1 MSPSPQVL
9 THVVMDG
16 SWMRGLHSGHQVDLE
31 VYGQR
36 MTGKVLKTAPDNITV
51 RMPIEE
57 QSGDVRR
64 FSVTGTAVISIEGA
78 AARVP
83 VSVQST
89 GEYVRL
95 QVIGPAEIV
104 QRRLHRRVTISVPV
118 RLAWHSAA
126 EGRVRWA
133 ESRTVDISVGG
144 LRIAAARAVWP
155 GLSERVD
162 VAIQLPSGEV
172 TEQATVIGKTPAYDL
187 RLEFADVTAKT
198 RGAIEELVEETLREG
213 TGRA

>member
-1 MSPSPQVL
+1 
-9 THVVMDG
+9 MDG
-16 SWMRGLHSGHQVDLE
+16 SWMRGLHPGHQVDLE

-36 MTGKVLKTAPDNITV
+36 MTGRVLRTGPDNITV
-51 RMPIEE
+51 RMPIDE

-95 QVIGPAEIV
+95 QVIGPAEII
-104 QRRLHRRVTISVPV
+104 QRRLHRRAAISVPV

-144 LRIAAARAVWP
+144 LRIAAAKAVWP

-172 TEQATVIGKTPAYDL
+172 TEPATVIGKTPAYDL
-187 RLEFADVTAKT
+187 RLEFAEVTAKT
-198 RGAIEELVEETLREG
+198 RGAIEELVEETLRED

>member
-1 MSPSPQVL
+1 VSPSPPVS
-9 THVVMDG
+9 THVVTDG
-16 SWMRGLHSGHQVDLE
+16 SWMRGLHPGHQVDLE

-36 MTGKVLKTAPDNITV
+36 MTGKVLKTAQDNITV
-51 RMPIEE
+51 RMPIDE

-64 FSVTGTAVISIEGA
+64 FSVTGTAVISIEAA

-95 QVIGPAEIV
+95 QVIGPAEII
-104 QRRLHRRVTISVPV
+104 QRRLHRRATISVPA
-118 RLAWHSAA
+118 RLAWRSAGD
-126 EGRVRWA
+126 GRVRWA
-133 ESRTVDISVGG
+133 ESHTVDISVGG
-144 LRIAAARAVWP
+144 VRIASARTVWP

-162 VAIQLPSGEV
+162 VAIQLPSGDV

-187 RLEFADVTAKT
+187 RLEFAGVAART
-198 RGAIEELVEETLREG
+198 REAIEELVEESVRKG
-213 TGRA
+213 IGQA

>member
-1 MSPSPQVL
+1 VSPSGQVF
-9 THVVMDG
+9 THVVTDG
-16 SWMRGLHSGHQVDLE
+16 SWMRGLHLGHQVDLE
-31 VYGQR
+31 VYGQC

-51 RMPIEE
+51 RMPIDE

-95 QVIGPAEIV
+95 QVIGPAEII
-104 QRRLHRRVTISVPV
+104 QRRLHGRATISVPV
-118 RLAWHSAA
+118 RLAWCSTSG
-126 EGRVRWA
+126 GRVRWA
-133 ESRTVDISVGG
+133 QSRTVDISVGG
-144 LRIAAARAVWP
+144 VRIASARTVWP

-172 TEQATVIGKTPAYDL
+172 TEQATVIGKTPTYDL
-187 RLEFADVTAKT
+187 RLEFVGVTAAT
-198 RGAIEELVEETLREG
+198 RQAIEDLVRQSLREG
-213 TGRA
+213 PGRA

>member
-1 MSPSPQVL
+1 MISSPHVL
-9 THVVMDG
+9 THVVRDG
-16 SWMRGLHSGHQVDLE
+16 SWMRGLHPGHQVDLE

-36 MTGKVLKTAPDNITV
+36 MTGKVLKTASDNITV

-89 GEYVRL
+89 GEYVHL
-95 QVIGPAEIV
+95 QVIGPAEII
-104 QRRLHRRVTISVPV
+104 QRRLHRRATISVPV
-118 RLAWHSAA
+118 RLAWRSAP

-133 ESRTVDISVGG
+133 ESHTVDISVGG

-162 VAIQLPSGEV
+162 VAIQLPTGEV
-172 TEQATVIGKTPAYDL
+172 TEQATVIGKTPTYDL
-187 RLEFADVTAKT
+187 RLEFAEVTAKT
-198 RGAIEELVEETLREG
+198 RGAIEELVEKTLGEG
-213 TGRA
+213 TGRV